1 MDNINENIEKLS
13 EKKLPNEDEEFNNFF
28 FVGGAD
34 WIKSNKENISKEK
47 KNKIK
52 LFLKKYLLL
61 DNVNF
66 LFGTG
71 SSIHLGA
78 ESIQGIPKKVMDKID
93 GIDEI
98 EQKDKTDETNKKDEI
113 KNLFKELKDKY
124 VDKIKE
130 EIKKGKDYFIWEDK
144 AIKPI
149 IDKISNDLK
158 VNLKISEEDEIEKI
172 KFKKDIEKE
181 LKENREK
188 IETEDI
194 IKAIFTSDNIKKY
207 IINLD
212 EVNENL
218 KKITEEVKLKLELL
232 KLINEDKKI
241 NLKEAIMNEKFN
253 NKEKEEI
260 YKLGIEVKLEDFL
273 NYLYA
278 LKYLMEQSEGLISK
292 KEIDLENLKQLIETI
307 KKGIF
312 EMCDIDNISFEDNFF
327 FNREADSVI
336 SARIKIETRKKMEKE
351 GKYTYHRSFLTS
363 LLQRP
368 LNLRRANIF
377 TLNYDLAFEYA
388 CDELGIEYIN
398 GFVGF
403 NERNFRPEVYNYD
416 FFFPGDTTEG
426 KVRRIERVIKYYKL
440 HGSLNWV
447 YKNQNKNNPYGLYE
461 IPIELVRMKLKNKMD
476 NLGEI
481 MIYPTSSKKEY
492 TLNFPYSELFRK
504 FADRLQQPEAVLFV
518 IGYSFY
524 DEHVNDIIYQALAN
538 PSFTLVIVD
547 FNGTQSGGEIKRLN
561 DLKDPRIIISQG
573 GELGDFK
580 YFSKEL
586 LPTMDQEDT
595 RAKVMSSIEKLY
607 TKEDN
612 EKSEV

>member
-1 MDNINENIEKLS
+1 MDSINENIEKLS
-13 EKKLPNEDEEFNNFF
+13 EKKLPNEAEEFNNFF
-28 FVGGAD
+28 FVGGDD
-34 WIKSNKENISKEK
+34 WIKNNKENISKEK

-78 ESIQGIPKKVMDKID
+78 ETIQGIPKKVIDKID
-93 GIDEI
+93 GTDEI
-98 EQKDKTDETNKKDEI
+98 EQKDEI
-113 KNLFKELKDKY
+113 KNLFKKLKDKY

-144 AIKPI
+144 VMKPI

-158 VNLKISEEDEIEKI
+158 VNLKITEEDKIEKI

-181 LKENREK
+181 LKENSKK
-188 IETEDI
+188 IESEDI
-194 IKAIFTSDNIKKY
+194 IKTIFTSDNIKKY
-207 IINLD
+207 NIILD
-212 EVNENL
+212 EVDEIL
-218 KKITEEVKLKLELL
+218 KNITEKFKIELELL
-232 KLINEDKKI
+232 RLINKNKI
-241 NLKEAIMNEKFN
+241 NLKEIAINKKFN
-253 NKEKEEI
+253 DEEKEKI

-278 LKYLMEQSEGLISK
+278 LKYLMEQSEGIISK
-292 KEIDLENLKQLIETI
+292 EEIDIEKLEQLIETI
-307 KKGIF
+307 KKAIF
-312 EMCDIDNISFEDNFF
+312 EMCDIDNISFEDNLFF
-327 FNREADSVI
+327 KREADSVI

-607 TKEDN
+607 PKEDN

>member
-1 MDNINENIEKLS
+1 MDSINENIEKLS

-28 FVGGAD
+28 FVGGDD
-34 WIKSNKENISKEK
+34 WIKNEKESISKEK

-78 ESIQGIPKKVMDKID
+78 ETVQRIPEKVT
-93 GIDEI
+93 DEI
-98 EQKDKTDETNKKDEI
+98 EEKDEV
-113 KNLFKELKDKY
+113 KNLFKKLKNKY

-144 AIKPI
+144 VIKPI

-158 VNLKISEEDEIEKI
+158 VNLKITEKDKIEKI

-181 LKENREK
+181 LKENSKK
-188 IETEDI
+188 IESEDI
-194 IKAIFTSDNIKKY
+194 IKNIFTSDNIKKY

-253 NKEKEEI
+253 DKEEEI

-292 KEIDLENLKQLIETI
+292 KEVDVEILEQLIETI
-307 KKGIF
+307 KKAIF
-312 EMCDIDNISFEDNFF
+312 EMCDIDNISFEDNLFF
-327 FNREADSVI
+327 KREADSVI

-440 HGSLNWV
+440 HGSLNWI

-607 TKEDN
+607 PKEDD

>member
-1 MDNINENIEKLS
+1 MDSKNENTENLS
-13 EKKLPNEDEEFNNFF
+13 KKKVPNKDEEFNNFF
-28 FVGGAD
+28 FVGGDD
-34 WIKSNKENISKEK
+34 WIKNEKESISKEK

-78 ESIQGIPKKVMDKID
+78 ETVQRIPEKVT
-93 GIDEI
+93 DEI
-98 EQKDKTDETNKKDEI
+98 EEKDEV
-113 KNLFKELKDKY
+113 KNLFKKLKNKY

-130 EIKKGKDYFIWEDK
+130 EIRKGKDYFIWEDK
-144 AIKPI
+144 VLKPI
-149 IDKISNDLK
+149 IDKIFD
-158 VNLKISEEDEIEKI
+158 NLKENLEISEEDEIKKI
-172 KFKKDIEKE
+172 KFKKDIEEE
-181 LKENREK
+181 LRENSKK
-188 IETEDI
+188 IDSKNI
-194 IKAIFTSDNIKKY
+194 IKTIFANDNIKKY
-207 IINLD
+207 NIILD
-212 EVNENL
+212 EVDEIL
-218 KKITEEVKLKLELL
+218 KNITEKFKIELELL
-232 KLINEDKKI
+232 KLINKNKI
-241 NLKEAIMNEKFN
+241 NLKEIAINEKFN
-253 NKEKEEI
+253 DEEKEKI
-260 YKLGIEVKLEDFL
+260 YKLGIEIKLEDFL

-278 LKYLMEQSEGLISK
+278 LKYLMEQSEGIISK
-292 KEIDLENLKQLIETI
+292 EEIDIEKLEQLIETI
-307 KKGIF
+307 KKAIF
-312 EMCDIDNISFEDNFF
+312 EMCDIDNISFEDNLFF
-327 FNREADSVI
+327 KREADSVI
-336 SARIKIETRKKMEKE
+336 SAKIKIETRKKMEKE

-461 IPIELVRMKLKNKMD
+461 IPIELVRMKLENKMD

-607 TKEDN
+607 QAENDKKQE
-612 EKSEV
+612 E

>member
-1 MDNINENIEKLS
+1 MKLEVYKILSINFSENKTHGGSVLDNKNEVIENQNVEKDKINE
-13 EKKLPNEDEEFNNFF
+13 KKSNNCF
-28 FVGGAD
+28 FVGGDD
-34 WIKSNKENISKEK
+34 WIENKNLKKEEKERYKS
-47 KNKIK
+47 KIK

-78 ESIQGIPKKVMDKID
+78 ESIQEIPKQIIKKIQENNDIKELFENLKNKYEERKLLSSGIKEKIQKGNDCLIWGNKID
-93 GIDEI
+93 
-98 EQKDKTDETNKKDEI
+98 
-113 KNLFKELKDKY
+113 NLEEELKNKLKKL
-124 VDKIKE
+124 KIEKE
-130 EIKKGKDYFIWEDK
+130 
-144 AIKPI
+144 
-149 IDKISNDLK
+149 K
-158 VNLKISEEDEIEKI
+158 VNLKEIIEENK
-172 KFKKDIEKE
+172 
-181 LKENREK
+181 
-188 IETEDI
+188 
-194 IKAIFTSDNIKKY
+194 
-207 IINLD
+207 LD
-212 EVNENL
+212 E
-218 KKITEEVKLKLELL
+218 T
-232 KLINEDKKI
+232 
-241 NLKEAIMNEKFN
+241 
-253 NKEKEEI
+253 EKEEI

-278 LKYLMEQSEGLISK
+278 LKYLMEQSEDLISK
-292 KEIDLENLKQLIETI
+292 EEIDIEKLGQLIKII
-307 KKGIF
+307 KKAIF
-312 EMCDIDNISFEDNFF
+312 EMCDIDKISFDDNHFLKKEE
-327 FNREADSVI
+327 NNE
-336 SARIKIETRKKMEKE
+336 IKDKMKKE
-351 GKYTYHRSFLTS
+351 GKYTYHKSFLTS

-403 NERNFRPEVYNYD
+403 NKRNFRPEVYSYD

-447 YKNQNKNNPYGLYE
+447 YRNQNKNNPYGLYE
-461 IPIELVRMKLKNKMD
+461 IPIELVRMNLKNEED

-518 IGYSFY
+518 VGYSFY
-524 DEHVNDIIYQALAN
+524 DEHINDIIYQALAN
-538 PSFTLVIVD
+538 PSFTLIIVD
-547 FNGTQSGGEIKRLN
+547 FKGTGNGGEIKRLN
-561 DLKDPRIIISQG
+561 DLKDPRIIICQG
-573 GELGDFK
+573 EELGDFK

-595 RAKVMSSIEKLY
+595 RIKVMNSIEKLY
-607 TKEDN
+607 PKEDD
-612 EKSEV
+612 

>member
-1 MDNINENIEKLS
+1 MLALLGFLTVVVLLVAIMS
-13 EKKLPNEDEEFNNFF
+13 KKMNPVVALIVVPIIFGIIGGFGFELPKFILEGVKSIAPTGTMFIFAILFF
-28 FVGGAD
+28 GILTDA
-34 WIKSNKENISKEK
+34 
-47 KNKIK
+47 
-52 LFLKKYLLL
+52 
-61 DNVNF
+61 
-66 LFGTG
+66 GTF
-71 SSIHLGA
+71 
-78 ESIQGIPKKVMDKID
+78 Q
-93 GIDEI
+93 
-98 EQKDKTDETNKKDEI
+98 
-113 KNLFKELKDKY
+113 
-124 VDKIKE
+124 
-130 EIKKGKDYFIWEDK
+130 
-144 AIKPI
+144 PI

-158 VNLKISEEDEIEKI
+158 VNLKITEEDKIEKI

-181 LKENREK
+181 LKENSKK
-188 IETEDI
+188 IESEDI
-194 IKAIFTSDNIKKY
+194 IKTIFTSDNIKKY
-207 IINLD
+207 NIILD
-212 EVNENL
+212 EVDEILKNITEKFKIELELLKLTNKNKINLKEIAINEKFNDEEKEKIYNL

-232 KLINEDKKI
+232 KLINKDKKI

-253 NKEKEEI
+253 DEEKEKI

-278 LKYLMEQSEGLISK
+278 LKYLMEQSEGIISK
-292 KEIDLENLKQLIETI
+292 EEIDIEKLEQLIETI
-307 KKGIF
+307 KKAIF
-312 EMCDIDNISFEDNFF
+312 EMCDIDNISFEDNLFF
-327 FNREADSVI
+327 KREADSVI

-461 IPIELVRMKLKNKMD
+461 IPIELVRMKLENKMD
-476 NLGEI
+476 NLGDI

-518 IGYSFY
+518 VGYSFY

-607 TKEDN
+607 PKEDN

>member
-1 MDNINENIEKLS
+1 MDSINENIEKLS
-13 EKKLPNEDEEFNNFF
+13 EKKLPNEAEEFNNFF
-28 FVGGAD
+28 FVGGDD
-34 WIKSNKENISKEK
+34 WIKNNKENISKEK

-78 ESIQGIPKKVMDKID
+78 ETIQGIPKKVIDKID
-93 GIDEI
+93 GTDEI
-98 EQKDKTDETNKKDEI
+98 EQKDEI
-113 KNLFKELKDKY
+113 KNLFKKLKDKY

-144 AIKPI
+144 VMKPI

-158 VNLKISEEDEIEKI
+158 VNLKITEEDKIEKI

-181 LKENREK
+181 LKENSKK
-188 IETEDI
+188 IESEDI
-194 IKAIFTSDNIKKY
+194 IKTIFTSDNIKKY
-207 IINLD
+207 NIILD
-212 EVNENL
+212 EVDEIL
-218 KKITEEVKLKLELL
+218 KNITEKFKIELELL
-232 KLINEDKKI
+232 RLINKNKI
-241 NLKEAIMNEKFN
+241 NLKEIAINKKFN
-253 NKEKEEI
+253 DEEKEKI

-278 LKYLMEQSEGLISK
+278 LKYLIEQSEGIISK
-292 KEIDLENLKQLIETI
+292 EEIDIEKLEQLIETI
-307 KKGIF
+307 KKAIF
-312 EMCDIDNISFEDNFF
+312 EMCDIDNISFEDNLFF
-327 FNREADSVI
+327 KREADSVI

-607 TKEDN
+607 PKEDN

>member
-1 MDNINENIEKLS
+1 MDNQKEVIENKNS
-13 EKKLPNEDEEFNNFF
+13 EKDQNNEKKSNNCF
-28 FVGGAD
+28 FVGEER
-34 WIKSNKENISKEK
+34 WIENEKIDKDKKS
-47 KNKIK
+47 KIK

-78 ESIQGIPKKVMDKID
+78 ESIQGIPKQISEKIEKND
-93 GIDEI
+93 DV
-98 EQKDKTDETNKKDEI
+98 N
-113 KNLFKELKDKY
+113 NLFKKLKEKY
-124 VDKIKE
+124 EDRKFLDVKE
-130 EIKKGKDYFIWEDK
+130 EIEKGNDCLIWEN
-144 AIKPI
+144 
-149 IDKISNDLK
+149 KINDLEEGLKSKLKELKIQKEK
-158 VNLKISEEDEIEKI
+158 VNLKEIIEKN
-172 KFKKDIEKE
+172 E
-181 LKENREK
+181 L
-188 IETEDI
+188 DD
-194 IKAIFTSDNIKKY
+194 S
-207 IINLD
+207 
-212 EVNENL
+212 
-218 KKITEEVKLKLELL
+218 
-232 KLINEDKKI
+232 
-241 NLKEAIMNEKFN
+241 
-253 NKEKEEI
+253 EKEEI
-260 YKLGIEVKLEDFL
+260 YKLGVEVKLEDFL

-292 KEIDLENLKQLIETI
+292 NELEIDIDIEKLEQLIEAI
-307 KKGIF
+307 KKAIF
-312 EMCDIDNISFEDNFF
+312 EMCDIDRISFDDNHFLKKEE
-327 FNREADSVI
+327 NKE
-336 SARIKIETRKKMEKE
+336 IKDKMEKE
-351 GKYTYHRSFLTS
+351 GRYTYHKSLLIS

-368 LNLRRANIF
+368 LNLRRVNIF

-403 NERNFRPEVYNYD
+403 NERNFRPEVYKYD

-461 IPIELVRMKLKNKMD
+461 IPIELVRMKLTNKTN
-476 NLGEI
+476 NLGDI

-518 IGYSFY
+518 VGYSFY

-538 PSFTLVIVD
+538 PSFTLIIVD
-547 FNGTQSGGEIKRLN
+547 FNGTKNDGEIKRLN
-561 DLKDPRIIISQG
+561 DLKDPRIIICQG
-573 GELGDFK
+573 EELGDFK

-586 LPTMDQEDT
+586 LPTIDQEDT
-595 RAKVMSSIEKLY
+595 RAKVMSSLEKLY
-607 TKEDN
+607 QAENDKKQE
-612 EKSEV
+612 E

>member
-1 MDNINENIEKLS
+1 MDNKNEIVENKNS
-13 EKKLPNEDEEFNNFF
+13 EKVQKKDQNNEKKSNNCF
-28 FVGGAD
+28 FVGEER
-34 WIKSNKENISKEK
+34 WIENKKIDNKDKS
-47 KNKIK
+47 KIK

-78 ESIQGIPKKVMDKID
+78 ESIQEIPKQISEKIEKND
-93 GIDEI
+93 DV
-98 EQKDKTDETNKKDEI
+98 N
-113 KNLFKELKDKY
+113 NLFKKLKEKY
-124 VDKIKE
+124 EVRKFLDVKE
-130 EIKKGKDYFIWEDK
+130 EIKKGNDYFIWKDK
-144 AIKPI
+144 VLKPI
-149 IDKISNDLK
+149 IDKIFD
-158 VNLKISEEDEIEKI
+158 NLKENIEISEEDEIEKI
-172 KFKKDIEKE
+172 KFKKDIEEE
-181 LKENREK
+181 LTENNKK
-188 IETEDI
+188 IESKDI
-194 IKAIFTSDNIKKY
+194 IKIISTSDNIKKY

-212 EVNENL
+212 KVSEKL
-218 KKITEEVKLKLELL
+218 KEITEEVKLKLELL
-232 KLINEDKKI
+232 KLINKDKEI

-253 NKEKEEI
+253 DKEKEEI
-260 YKLGIEVKLEDFL
+260 YKLGVEVKLEDFL

-278 LKYLMEQSEGLISK
+278 LKYLMKQSEGLISK
-292 KEIDLENLKQLIETI
+292 NELDIDIEKLGKLIEAI
-307 KKGIF
+307 KKAIF
-312 EMCDIDNISFEDNFF
+312 EMCDVDRISFNDNHFLKKEE
-327 FNREADSVI
+327 NKE
-336 SARIKIETRKKMEKE
+336 IKDKMEKE
-351 GKYTYHRSFLTS
+351 GRYTYHKSLLTS

-368 LNLRRANIF
+368 LNLRRVNIF

-461 IPIELVRMKLKNKMD
+461 IPIELVRMKLENKMD

-518 IGYSFY
+518 VGYSFY
-524 DEHVNDIIYQALAN
+524 DEHINDIIYQALAN
-538 PSFTLVIVD
+538 PSFTLIIVD
-547 FNGTQSGGEIKRLN
+547 FNGTKNKGEIKKLN
-561 DLKDPRIIISQG
+561 DLKDPRIIICQG
-573 GELGDFK
+573 EELGDFK

-607 TKEDN
+607 QVENDKKQE
-612 EKSEV
+612 E

>member
-1 MDNINENIEKLS
+1 MDSKNEIVENQNVEKDQVN
-13 EKKLPNEDEEFNNFF
+13 EKKSNNCF
-28 FVGGAD
+28 FVGEEK
-34 WIKSNKENISKEK
+34 WIENKKIDNKDKS
-47 KNKIK
+47 KIK
-52 LFLKKYLLL
+52 IFLKKYLLL

-78 ESIQGIPKKVMDKID
+78 ESIQEIPKQISEKIEKND
-93 GIDEI
+93 DV
-98 EQKDKTDETNKKDEI
+98 N
-113 KNLFKELKDKY
+113 NLFKKLKEKY
-124 VDKIKE
+124 EDRKLLGVKE
-130 EIKKGKDYFIWEDK
+130 EIKKGNDCLIWK
-144 AIKPI
+144 N
-149 IDKISNDLK
+149 KINDLEEGLKSKLKKLKIEKEK
-158 VNLKISEEDEIEKI
+158 VNLKEIIEENK
-172 KFKKDIEKE
+172 
-181 LKENREK
+181 
-188 IETEDI
+188 
-194 IKAIFTSDNIKKY
+194 
-207 IINLD
+207 LD
-212 EVNENL
+212 
-218 KKITEEVKLKLELL
+218 KT
-232 KLINEDKKI
+232 
-241 NLKEAIMNEKFN
+241 
-253 NKEKEEI
+253 EKEEI
-260 YKLGIEVKLEDFL
+260 YKLGVEVKLEDFL

-278 LKYLMEQSEGLISK
+278 LKYLVEKSEDLISK
-292 KEIDLENLKQLIETI
+292 EEINIEKLEKLIKTI
-307 KKGIF
+307 KKAIF
-312 EMCDIDNISFEDNFF
+312 EMCDIDRISFDINHFLKKEENK
-327 FNREADSVI
+327 E
-336 SARIKIETRKKMEKE
+336 IKNKMEKE
-351 GKYTYHRSFLTS
+351 GRYTYHKSLLTS

-461 IPIELVRMKLKNKMD
+461 IPIELVRMKLTNETNETN
-476 NLGEI
+476 NLGDI

-518 IGYSFY
+518 VGYSFY

-538 PSFTLVIVD
+538 PSFTLIIVD
-547 FNGTQSGGEIKRLN
+547 FNGTKNEGEIKKLN
-561 DLKDPRIIISQG
+561 DLKDPRIIICQG
-573 GELGDFK
+573 EELGDFK

-586 LPTMDQEDT
+586 LPTIDQEDT
-595 RAKVMSSIEKLY
+595 RAKVMSSLEKLY
-607 TKEDN
+607 KAENDKKQ
-612 EKSEV
+612 EE

>member
-1 MDNINENIEKLS
+1 MDSINENIEKLS
-13 EKKLPNEDEEFNNFF
+13 EKKLPNEAEEFNNFF
-28 FVGGAD
+28 FVGGDD
-34 WIKSNKENISKEK
+34 WIKNNKENISKEK

-52 LFLKKYLLL
+52 LFLKQYLLL

-78 ESIQGIPKKVMDKID
+78 ETIQGIPKKVIDKID
-93 GIDEI
+93 GTDEI
-98 EQKDKTDETNKKDEI
+98 EQKDEI
-113 KNLFKELKDKY
+113 KNLFKKLKDKY

-144 AIKPI
+144 VIKPI

-158 VNLKISEEDEIEKI
+158 VNLKITEEDKIEKI

-181 LKENREK
+181 LKENSKK
-188 IETEDI
+188 IESEDI
-194 IKAIFTSDNIKKY
+194 IKTIFTSDNIKKY
-207 IINLD
+207 NIILD
-212 EVNENL
+212 EVDEIL
-218 KKITEEVKLKLELL
+218 KNITEKFKIELELL
-232 KLINEDKKI
+232 KLINKNKI
-241 NLKEAIMNEKFN
+241 NLKEIAINKKFN
-253 NKEKEEI
+253 DEEKEKI

-278 LKYLMEQSEGLISK
+278 LKYLMEQSEGIISK
-292 KEIDLENLKQLIETI
+292 EEIDIEKLEQLIETI
-307 KKGIF
+307 KKAIF
-312 EMCDIDNISFEDNFF
+312 EMCDIDNISFEDNLFF
-327 FNREADSVI
+327 KREADSVI

-607 TKEDN
+607 PKEDN

>member
-1 MDNINENIEKLS
+1 MDSKNENTENLS
-13 EKKLPNEDEEFNNFF
+13 KKKVPNKDEEFNNFF
-28 FVGGAD
+28 FVGGDD
-34 WIKSNKENISKEK
+34 WIKNEKESISKEK

-78 ESIQGIPKKVMDKID
+78 ETVQRIPEKVT
-93 GIDEI
+93 DEI
-98 EQKDKTDETNKKDEI
+98 EEKDEV
-113 KNLFKELKDKY
+113 KNLFKKLKNKY

-130 EIKKGKDYFIWEDK
+130 EIRKGKDYFIWEDK
-144 AIKPI
+144 VLKPI
-149 IDKISNDLK
+149 IDKIFN
-158 VNLKISEEDEIEKI
+158 NLKKNLEISEEDEIKKI
-172 KFKKDIEKE
+172 KFKKDIEEE
-181 LKENREK
+181 LRENSKK
-188 IETEDI
+188 IDSKNI
-194 IKAIFTSDNIKKY
+194 IKTIFANDNIKKY
-207 IINLD
+207 NIILD
-212 EVNENL
+212 EVDEIL
-218 KKITEEVKLKLELL
+218 KNITEKFKIELELL
-232 KLINEDKKI
+232 KLINKNKI
-241 NLKEAIMNEKFN
+241 NLKEIAINKKFN
-253 NKEKEEI
+253 DEEKEKI

-278 LKYLMEQSEGLISK
+278 LKYLMEQSEGIISK
-292 KEIDLENLKQLIETI
+292 EEIDIEKLEQLIETI
-307 KKGIF
+307 KKAIF
-312 EMCDIDNISFEDNFF
+312 EMCDIDNISFEDNLFF
-327 FNREADSVI
+327 KREADSVI

>member
-1 MDNINENIEKLS
+1 LDSKNENTENLS
-13 EKKLPNEDEEFNNFF
+13 KKKVPNKDEEFNNFF
-28 FVGGAD
+28 FVGGDD
-34 WIKSNKENISKEK
+34 WIKNEKESISKEK

-78 ESIQGIPKKVMDKID
+78 ETVQRIPEKVT
-93 GIDEI
+93 DEI
-98 EQKDKTDETNKKDEI
+98 EEKDEV
-113 KNLFKELKDKY
+113 KNLFKKLKNKY

-130 EIKKGKDYFIWEDK
+130 EIRKGKDYFIWEDK
-144 AIKPI
+144 VLKSI
-149 IDKISNDLK
+149 IDKIFD
-158 VNLKISEEDEIEKI
+158 NLKKNLEISEEDEIKKI
-172 KFKKDIEKE
+172 KFKKDIEEE
-181 LKENREK
+181 LRENSKK
-188 IETEDI
+188 IDSKNI
-194 IKAIFTSDNIKKY
+194 IKTIFANDNIKKY
-207 IINLD
+207 NIILD
-212 EVNENL
+212 EVDEIL
-218 KKITEEVKLKLELL
+218 KNITEKFKIELELL
-232 KLINEDKKI
+232 KLINKNKI
-241 NLKEAIMNEKFN
+241 NLKEIAINKKFN
-253 NKEKEEI
+253 DEEKEKI

-278 LKYLMEQSEGLISK
+278 LKYLMEQSEGIISK
-292 KEIDLENLKQLIETI
+292 EEIDIEKLEQLIETI
-307 KKGIF
+307 KKAIF

-461 IPIELVRMKLKNKMD
+461 IPIELVRMKLENKMD

-518 IGYSFY
+518 VGYSFY

-538 PSFTLVIVD
+538 PSFTLIIVD
-547 FNGTQSGGEIKRLN
+547 FYGTQSGGEIKKLN

-607 TKEDN
+607 PKEND

>member
-1 MDNINENIEKLS
+1 MDNQKEVIENKNS
-13 EKKLPNEDEEFNNFF
+13 EKDQNNEKKSNNCF
-28 FVGGAD
+28 FVGEER
-34 WIKSNKENISKEK
+34 WIENEKIDKDKKS
-47 KNKIK
+47 KIK
-52 LFLKKYLLL
+52 LFFKKYLLL

-78 ESIQGIPKKVMDKID
+78 ESIQGIPKQISEKIEKND
-93 GIDEI
+93 DV
-98 EQKDKTDETNKKDEI
+98 N
-113 KNLFKELKDKY
+113 NLFKKLKEKY
-124 VDKIKE
+124 EDRKFLDVKE
-130 EIKKGKDYFIWEDK
+130 EIEKGNDCLIWEN
-144 AIKPI
+144 
-149 IDKISNDLK
+149 KINDLEEGLKSKLKELKIQKEK
-158 VNLKISEEDEIEKI
+158 VNLKEIIEKNELD
-172 KFKKDIEKE
+172 DI
-181 LKENREK
+181 
-188 IETEDI
+188 
-194 IKAIFTSDNIKKY
+194 
-207 IINLD
+207 
-212 EVNENL
+212 
-218 KKITEEVKLKLELL
+218 
-232 KLINEDKKI
+232 
-241 NLKEAIMNEKFN
+241 
-253 NKEKEEI
+253 EKEEI
-260 YKLGIEVKLEDFL
+260 YKLGVEVKLEDFL

-292 KEIDLENLKQLIETI
+292 NELEIDIDIEKLEQLIEAI
-307 KKGIF
+307 KKAIF
-312 EMCDIDNISFEDNFF
+312 EMCDIDRISFDDNHFLKKEE
-327 FNREADSVI
+327 NKE
-336 SARIKIETRKKMEKE
+336 IKDKMEKE
-351 GKYTYHRSFLTS
+351 GRYTYHKSLLIS

-368 LNLRRANIF
+368 LNLRRVNIF

-461 IPIELVRMKLKNKMD
+461 IPIELVRMKLTNKTN
-476 NLGEI
+476 NLGDI

-518 IGYSFY
+518 VGYSFY

-538 PSFTLVIVD
+538 PSFTLIIVD
-547 FNGTQSGGEIKRLN
+547 FNGTKNDGEIKRLN
-561 DLKDPRIIISQG
+561 DLKDPRIIICQG
-573 GELGDFK
+573 EELGDFK

-586 LPTMDQEDT
+586 LPTIDQEDT
-595 RAKVMSSIEKLY
+595 RAKVMSSLEKLY
-607 TKEDN
+607 QAENDKKQE
-612 EKSEV
+612 E

>member
-1 MDNINENIEKLS
+1 MDSKNENTENLS
-13 EKKLPNEDEEFNNFF
+13 KKKVPNKDEEFNNFF
-28 FVGGAD
+28 FVGGDD
-34 WIKSNKENISKEK
+34 WIKNEKESISKEK

-78 ESIQGIPKKVMDKID
+78 ETVQRIPEKVT
-93 GIDEI
+93 DEI
-98 EQKDKTDETNKKDEI
+98 EEKDEV
-113 KNLFKELKDKY
+113 KNLFKKLKNKY

-130 EIKKGKDYFIWEDK
+130 EIRKGKDYFIWEDK
-144 AIKPI
+144 VLKPI
-149 IDKISNDLK
+149 IDKIFD
-158 VNLKISEEDEIEKI
+158 NLKKNLEISEEDEIKKI
-172 KFKKDIEKE
+172 KFKKDIEEE
-181 LKENREK
+181 LRENSKK
-188 IETEDI
+188 IDSKNI
-194 IKAIFTSDNIKKY
+194 IKTIFANDNIKKY
-207 IINLD
+207 NIILD
-212 EVNENL
+212 EVDEIL
-218 KKITEEVKLKLELL
+218 KNITEKFKIELELL
-232 KLINEDKKI
+232 KLINKNKI
-241 NLKEAIMNEKFN
+241 NLKEIAINKKFN
-253 NKEKEEI
+253 DEEKEKI

-278 LKYLMEQSEGLISK
+278 LKYLMEQSEGIISK
-292 KEIDLENLKQLIETI
+292 EEIDIEKLEQLIETI
-307 KKGIF
+307 KKAIF

-518 IGYSFY
+518 VGYSFY

-538 PSFTLVIVD
+538 PSFTLIIVD
-547 FNGTQSGGEIKRLN
+547 FYGTQSGGEIKKLN

-607 TKEDN
+607 PKEND

>member
-1 MDNINENIEKLS
+1 MKLEVYKILSINFSENKTHGGSVLDNKNEVIENQNVEKDKINE
-13 EKKLPNEDEEFNNFF
+13 KKSNNCF
-28 FVGGAD
+28 FVGGDD
-34 WIKSNKENISKEK
+34 WIENKNLKKEEKERYKS
-47 KNKIK
+47 KIK

-78 ESIQGIPKKVMDKID
+78 ESIQEIPKQIIKKIQENNDIKELFENLKNKYEERKLLSSGIKEKIQKGNDCLIWGNKID
-93 GIDEI
+93 
-98 EQKDKTDETNKKDEI
+98 
-113 KNLFKELKDKY
+113 NLEEELKNKLKKL
-124 VDKIKE
+124 KIEKE
-130 EIKKGKDYFIWEDK
+130 
-144 AIKPI
+144 
-149 IDKISNDLK
+149 K
-158 VNLKISEEDEIEKI
+158 VNLKEIIEENK
-172 KFKKDIEKE
+172 
-181 LKENREK
+181 
-188 IETEDI
+188 
-194 IKAIFTSDNIKKY
+194 
-207 IINLD
+207 LD
-212 EVNENL
+212 E
-218 KKITEEVKLKLELL
+218 T
-232 KLINEDKKI
+232 
-241 NLKEAIMNEKFN
+241 
-253 NKEKEEI
+253 EKEEI

-278 LKYLMEQSEGLISK
+278 LKYLMEQSEDLISK
-292 KEIDLENLKQLIETI
+292 EEIDIEKLGQLIKII
-307 KKGIF
+307 KKAIF
-312 EMCDIDNISFEDNFF
+312 EMCDIDKISFDDNHFLKKEE
-327 FNREADSVI
+327 NNE
-336 SARIKIETRKKMEKE
+336 IKDKMKKE
-351 GKYTYHRSFLTS
+351 GKYTYHKSFLTS

-403 NERNFRPEVYNYD
+403 NKRNFRPEVYSYD

-447 YKNQNKNNPYGLYE
+447 YRNQNKNNPYGLYE
-461 IPIELVRMKLKNKMD
+461 IPIELVRMNLKNEED

-504 FADRLQQPEAVLFV
+504 FADRLQQPVAVLFV
-518 IGYSFY
+518 VGYSFY
-524 DEHVNDIIYQALAN
+524 DEHINDIIYQALAN
-538 PSFTLVIVD
+538 PSFTLIIVD
-547 FNGTQSGGEIKRLN
+547 FKGTGNGGEIKRLN
-561 DLKDPRIIISQG
+561 DLKDPRIIICQG
-573 GELGDFK
+573 EELGDFK

-595 RAKVMSSIEKLY
+595 RIKVMNSIEKLY
-607 TKEDN
+607 PKEDD
-612 EKSEV
+612 

>member
-1 MDNINENIEKLS
+1 MDSINENIEKLS

-28 FVGGAD
+28 FVGGDD
-34 WIKSNKENISKEK
+34 WIKNNKENISKEK
-47 KNKIK
+47 KRKIK

-78 ESIQGIPKKVMDKID
+78 ETVQRIPEKVT
-93 GIDEI
+93 DEI
-98 EQKDKTDETNKKDEI
+98 EEKDEV
-113 KNLFKELKDKY
+113 KNLFKKLKNKY

-144 AIKPI
+144 VIKPI

-158 VNLKISEEDEIEKI
+158 VNLKITEKDKIEKI

-181 LKENREK
+181 LKENSKK
-188 IETEDI
+188 IESEDI
-194 IKAIFTSDNIKKY
+194 IKNIFTSDNIKKY

-253 NKEKEEI
+253 DKEEEI

-292 KEIDLENLKQLIETI
+292 KEVDVEILEQLIETI
-307 KKGIF
+307 KKAIF
-312 EMCDIDNISFEDNFF
+312 EMCDIDNISFEDNLFF
-327 FNREADSVI
+327 KREADSVI

-440 HGSLNWV
+440 HGSLNWI

-504 FADRLQQPEAVLFV
+504 FADRLQPEAVLFV

-607 TKEDN
+607 PKEDD

>member
-1 MDNINENIEKLS
+1 MDSKNENTENLS
-13 EKKLPNEDEEFNNFF
+13 KKKVPNKDEEFNNFF
-28 FVGGAD
+28 FVGGDD
-34 WIKSNKENISKEK
+34 WIKNEKESISKEK

-78 ESIQGIPKKVMDKID
+78 ETVQRIPEKVT
-93 GIDEI
+93 DEI
-98 EQKDKTDETNKKDEI
+98 EEKDEV
-113 KNLFKELKDKY
+113 KNLFKKLKNKY

-130 EIKKGKDYFIWEDK
+130 EIRKGKDYFIWEDK
-144 AIKPI
+144 VLKPI
-149 IDKISNDLK
+149 IDKIFD
-158 VNLKISEEDEIEKI
+158 NLKKNLEISEEDEIKKI
-172 KFKKDIEKE
+172 KFKKDIEEE
-181 LKENREK
+181 LRENSKK
-188 IETEDI
+188 IDSKNI
-194 IKAIFTSDNIKKY
+194 IKTIFANDNIKKY
-207 IINLD
+207 NIILD
-212 EVNENL
+212 EVDEIL
-218 KKITEEVKLKLELL
+218 KNITEKFKIELELL
-232 KLINEDKKI
+232 KLINKNKI
-241 NLKEAIMNEKFN
+241 NLKEIAINKKFN
-253 NKEKEEI
+253 DEEKEKI

-278 LKYLMEQSEGLISK
+278 LKYLMEQSEGIISK
-292 KEIDLENLKQLIETI
+292 EEIDIEKLEQLIETI
-307 KKGIF
+307 KKAIF
-312 EMCDIDNISFEDNFF
+312 EMCDIDNISFEDNLFF
-327 FNREADSVI
+327 KREADSVI

-351 GKYTYHRSFLTS
+351 PNYTYHRSFLTS

-607 TKEDN
+607 PKEDN

>member
-1 MDNINENIEKLS
+1 M
-13 EKKLPNEDEEFNNFF
+13 
-28 FVGGAD
+28 
-34 WIKSNKENISKEK
+34 
-47 KNKIK
+47 
-52 LFLKKYLLL
+52 LL

-78 ESIQGIPKKVMDKID
+78 ESIQEIPKQISEKIEKND
-93 GIDEI
+93 DV
-98 EQKDKTDETNKKDEI
+98 N
-113 KNLFKELKDKY
+113 NLFKKLKEKY
-124 VDKIKE
+124 EVRKFLDVKE
-130 EIKKGKDYFIWEDK
+130 EIKKGNDYFIWKDK
-144 AIKPI
+144 VLKPI
-149 IDKISNDLK
+149 IDKIFD
-158 VNLKISEEDEIEKI
+158 NLKENIEISEEDEIEKI
-172 KFKKDIEKE
+172 KFKKDIEEE
-181 LKENREK
+181 LTENNKK
-188 IETEDI
+188 IESKDI
-194 IKAIFTSDNIKKY
+194 IKIISTSDNIKKY

-212 EVNENL
+212 KVSEKL
-218 KKITEEVKLKLELL
+218 KEITEEVKLKLELL
-232 KLINEDKKI
+232 KLINKDKEI

-253 NKEKEEI
+253 DKEKEEI
-260 YKLGIEVKLEDFL
+260 YKLGVEVKLEDFL

-278 LKYLMEQSEGLISK
+278 LKYLMKQSEGLISK
-292 KEIDLENLKQLIETI
+292 NELDIDIEKLGKLIEAI
-307 KKGIF
+307 KKAIF
-312 EMCDIDNISFEDNFF
+312 EMCDVDRISFDDNHFLKKEE
-327 FNREADSVI
+327 NKE
-336 SARIKIETRKKMEKE
+336 IKDKMEKE
-351 GKYTYHRSFLTS
+351 GRYTYHKSLLTS

-461 IPIELVRMKLKNKMD
+461 IPIELVRMKLTNETN
-476 NLGEI
+476 NLGDI

-518 IGYSFY
+518 VGYSFY
-524 DEHVNDIIYQALAN
+524 DEHINDIIYQALAN
-538 PSFTLVIVD
+538 PSFTLIIVD
-547 FNGTQSGGEIKRLN
+547 FNGTKNKGEIKKLN
-561 DLKDPRIIISQG
+561 DLKDPRIIICQG
-573 GELGDFK
+573 EELGDFK

-607 TKEDN
+607 QVENDKKQE
-612 EKSEV
+612 E

>member
-1 MDNINENIEKLS
+1 MDNQKEVIENKNLEKDQNN
-13 EKKLPNEDEEFNNFF
+13 EKKSNNCF
-28 FVGGAD
+28 FVGGDD
-34 WIKSNKENISKEK
+34 WIENKEESIKKVEKERYK
-47 KNKIK
+47 SKIK

-78 ESIQGIPKKVMDKID
+78 ESIQAIPKQVSEKIEKND
-93 GIDEI
+93 DV
-98 EQKDKTDETNKKDEI
+98 
-113 KNLFKELKDKY
+113 KNLFKKLKEKY
-124 VDKIKE
+124 EDRKFLDIKE
-130 EIKKGKDYFIWEDK
+130 EIKKGNDCLIWK
-144 AIKPI
+144 N
-149 IDKISNDLK
+149 KINDLEEELKNKLKEFEIENEK
-158 VNLKISEEDEIEKI
+158 VNLKEIIEGNELT
-172 KFKKDIEKE
+172 DDEKE
-181 LKENREK
+181 K
-188 IETEDI
+188 
-194 IKAIFTSDNIKKY
+194 
-207 IINLD
+207 
-212 EVNENL
+212 
-218 KKITEEVKLKLELL
+218 
-232 KLINEDKKI
+232 
-241 NLKEAIMNEKFN
+241 
-253 NKEKEEI
+253 I

-278 LKYLMEQSEGLISK
+278 LKYLMEQSEDLISK
-292 KEIDLENLKQLIETI
+292 EEIDIEKLEQLIETI
-307 KKGIF
+307 KEAIF
-312 EMCDIDNISFEDNFF
+312 DMCDIDKISL
-327 FNREADSVI
+327 DSNWFLNKKENKEKNKE
-336 SARIKIETRKKMEKE
+336 IKDKMEKE
-351 GKYTYHRSFLTS
+351 GKYTYHKSLLTS

-447 YKNQNKNNPYGLYE
+447 YKNENKNNPYGLYE
-461 IPIELVRMKLKNKMD
+461 IPIELVRMKLKNEKD
-476 NLGEI
+476 NLGDI

-518 IGYSFY
+518 VGYSFY

-538 PSFTLVIVD
+538 PSFTLIIVD

-595 RAKVMSSIEKLY
+595 RAKVMNSIEKLY
-607 TKEDN
+607 QVENDKKQE
-612 EKSEV
+612 E

>member
-1 MDNINENIEKLS
+1 MDSINENIEKLS
-13 EKKLPNEDEEFNNFF
+13 EKKLPNEAEEFNNFF
-28 FVGGAD
+28 FVGGDD
-34 WIKSNKENISKEK
+34 WIKNNKENISKEK

-78 ESIQGIPKKVMDKID
+78 ETIQGIPKKVIDKID
-93 GIDEI
+93 GTDEI
-98 EQKDKTDETNKKDEI
+98 EQKDEI
-113 KNLFKELKDKY
+113 KNLFKKLKDKY

-144 AIKPI
+144 VIKPI

-158 VNLKISEEDEIEKI
+158 VNLKITEEDKIEKI

-181 LKENREK
+181 LKENSKK
-188 IETEDI
+188 IESEDI
-194 IKAIFTSDNIKKY
+194 IKTIFTSDNIKKY
-207 IINLD
+207 NIILD
-212 EVNENL
+212 EVDEIL
-218 KKITEEVKLKLELL
+218 KNITEKFKIELELL
-232 KLINEDKKI
+232 KLINKNKI
-241 NLKEAIMNEKFN
+241 NLKEIAINKKFN
-253 NKEKEEI
+253 DEEKEKI

-278 LKYLMEQSEGLISK
+278 LKYLMEQSEGIISK
-292 KEIDLENLKQLIETI
+292 EEIDIEKLEQLIETI
-307 KKGIF
+307 KKAIF
-312 EMCDIDNISFEDNFF
+312 EMCDIYNISFEDNLFF
-327 FNREADSVI
+327 KREADSVI

-607 TKEDN
+607 LKEDN

>member
-1 MDNINENIEKLS
+1 MDSKNENTENLS
-13 EKKLPNEDEEFNNFF
+13 KKKVPNKDEEFNNFF
-28 FVGGAD
+28 FVGGDD
-34 WIKSNKENISKEK
+34 WIKNEKESISKEK

-78 ESIQGIPKKVMDKID
+78 ETVQRIPEKVT
-93 GIDEI
+93 DEI
-98 EQKDKTDETNKKDEI
+98 EEKDEV
-113 KNLFKELKDKY
+113 KNLFKKLKNKY

-130 EIKKGKDYFIWEDK
+130 EIRKGKDYFIWEDK
-144 AIKPI
+144 VLKPI
-149 IDKISNDLK
+149 IDKIFD
-158 VNLKISEEDEIEKI
+158 NLKKNLEISEEDEIKKI
-172 KFKKDIEKE
+172 KFKKDIEEE
-181 LKENREK
+181 LRENSKK
-188 IETEDI
+188 IDSKNI
-194 IKAIFTSDNIKKY
+194 IKTIFANDNIKKY
-207 IINLD
+207 NIILD
-212 EVNENL
+212 EVDEIL
-218 KKITEEVKLKLELL
+218 KNITEKFKIELELL
-232 KLINEDKKI
+232 KLINKNKI
-241 NLKEAIMNEKFN
+241 NLKEIAINKKFN
-253 NKEKEEI
+253 DEEKEKI

-278 LKYLMEQSEGLISK
+278 LKYLMEQSEGIISK
-292 KEIDLENLKQLIETI
+292 EEIDIEKLEQLIETI
-307 KKGIF
+307 KKAIF
-312 EMCDIDNISFEDNFF
+312 EMCDIDNISFEDNLFF
-327 FNREADSVI
+327 KREADSVI

-547 FNGTQSGGEIKRLN
+547 FNRTQSGGEIKRLN

-607 TKEDN
+607 PKEDN

>member
-1 MDNINENIEKLS
+1 MDSINENIEKLS

-28 FVGGAD
+28 FVGGDD
-34 WIKSNKENISKEK
+34 WIKNNKENISKEK
-47 KNKIK
+47 KRKIK

-78 ESIQGIPKKVMDKID
+78 ETVQRIPEKVT
-93 GIDEI
+93 DEI
-98 EQKDKTDETNKKDEI
+98 EEKDEV
-113 KNLFKELKDKY
+113 KNLFKKLKNKY

-144 AIKPI
+144 VIKPI

-158 VNLKISEEDEIEKI
+158 VNLKITEKDKIEKI

-181 LKENREK
+181 LKENSKK
-188 IETEDI
+188 IESEDI
-194 IKAIFTSDNIKKY
+194 IKNIFTSDNIKKY

-253 NKEKEEI
+253 DKEEEI

-292 KEIDLENLKQLIETI
+292 KEVDVEILEQLIETI
-307 KKGIF
+307 KKAIF
-312 EMCDIDNISFEDNFF
+312 EMCDIDNISFEDNLFF
-327 FNREADSVI
+327 KREADSVI

-440 HGSLNWV
+440 HGSLNWI

-607 TKEDN
+607 PKEDD

>member
-1 MDNINENIEKLS
+1 MDSINENIEKLS
-13 EKKLPNEDEEFNNFF
+13 EKKLPNEAEEFNNFF
-28 FVGGAD
+28 FVGGDD
-34 WIKSNKENISKEK
+34 WIKNNKENISKEK

-78 ESIQGIPKKVMDKID
+78 ETIQGIPKKVIDKID
-93 GIDEI
+93 GTDEI
-98 EQKDKTDETNKKDEI
+98 EQKDEI
-113 KNLFKELKDKY
+113 KNLFKKLKDKY

-144 AIKPI
+144 VIKPI

-158 VNLKISEEDEIEKI
+158 VNLKITEEDKIEKI

-181 LKENREK
+181 LKENSKK
-188 IETEDI
+188 IESEDI
-194 IKAIFTSDNIKKY
+194 IKTIFTSDNIKKY
-207 IINLD
+207 NIILD
-212 EVNENL
+212 EVDEIL
-218 KKITEEVKLKLELL
+218 KNITEKFKIELELL
-232 KLINEDKKI
+232 KLINKNKI
-241 NLKEAIMNEKFN
+241 NLKEIAINKKFN
-253 NKEKEEI
+253 DEEKEKI

-278 LKYLMEQSEGLISK
+278 LKYLMEQSEGIISK
-292 KEIDLENLKQLIETI
+292 EEIDIEKLEQLIETI
-307 KKGIF
+307 KKAIF
-312 EMCDIDNISFEDNFF
+312 EMCDIDNISFEDNLFF
-327 FNREADSVI
+327 KREADSVI

-547 FNGTQSGGEIKRLN
+547 FKGTQSGGEIKRLN

-607 TKEDN
+607 PKEDN